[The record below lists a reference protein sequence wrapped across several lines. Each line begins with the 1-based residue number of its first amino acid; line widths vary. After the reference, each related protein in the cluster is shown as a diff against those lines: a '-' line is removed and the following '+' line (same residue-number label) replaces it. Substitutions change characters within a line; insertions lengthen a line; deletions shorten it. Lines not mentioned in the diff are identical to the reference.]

1 MLIKKRNGY
10 FSVSLFCFMVYNV
23 EKKRD
28 EIMHI
33 IVCVDDN
40 NGIMFNNRRVSFDKK
55 VTQRIIEIT
64 QHKRLWVSHYTLKL
78 FEKASLKNTNL
89 IVSNSFFSKSKANKN
104 DYVFV
109 EDILPESLEDCEEV
123 IIFRWNRKYP
133 SDVKFDFDLSDSFE
147 LVSSKKI
154 KGFSHIE
161 VTEEHFAKKS
171 EK

>member
-1 MLIKKRNGY
+1 
-10 FSVSLFCFMVYNV
+10 MVYNV

-89 IVSNSFFSKSKANKN
+89 FISNSFFSKSKANKN

>member
-1 MLIKKRNGY
+1 
-10 FSVSLFCFMVYNV
+10 
-23 EKKRD
+23 
-28 EIMHI
+28 MHI
-33 IVCVDDN
+33 IVCVDDS

-78 FEKASLKNTNL
+78 FEKVSLKNTNL

-123 IIFRWNRKYP
+123 IIFHWNRKYP

-147 LVSSKKI
+147 LTSSEKI

>member
-171 EK
+171 KK